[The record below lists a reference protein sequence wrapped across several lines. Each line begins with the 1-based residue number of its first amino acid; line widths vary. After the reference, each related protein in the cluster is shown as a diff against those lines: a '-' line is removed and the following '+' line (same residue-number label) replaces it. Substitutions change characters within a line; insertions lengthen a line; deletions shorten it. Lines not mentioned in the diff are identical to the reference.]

1 VRISLLIHSILFI
14 SLGKKDENNC
24 LSARYPTDFMQSRPK
39 YSLSSFRA
47 HNLNNLQ
54 ESLYLVIVMNIKL
67 KSLEGYIMFFNVMY
81 RPIAVQYLFYP
92 HIVYYLT
99 VVLTQ
104 YVDFI
109 GQRILIIGVSGI
121 IRQKSLRI

>member
-1 VRISLLIHSILFI
+1 
-14 SLGKKDENNC
+14 
-24 LSARYPTDFMQSRPK
+24 
-39 YSLSSFRA
+39 
-47 HNLNNLQ
+47 
-54 ESLYLVIVMNIKL
+54 
-67 KSLEGYIMFFNVMY
+67 MFFNVMY